1 MLLLTR
7 RINECVIINDDI
19 TIKVLGVK
27 GNQVRLGFE
36 APKDVIIHREEI
48 AERIKA
54 NLEPVKKKAPV
65 ITYRQRFVPEALRV
79 AGGL

>member
-1 MLLLTR
+1 MLVFTR
-7 RINECVIINDDI
+7 RINERVIINDDI
-19 TIKVLGVK
+19 TIKVLGVQ

-54 NLEPVKKKAPV
+54 NPEPVKKKAPV
-65 ITYRQRFVPEALRV
+65 ITYRQRFAPQTLRA